1 MAMKLYEKHESNF
14 KNKVGNQYASL
25 AIYAYTYSNKA
36 MSNTFANYLKK
47 VKWDAEERKWVYTKQ
62 DGTPAPAN
70 TDKIVIFYSSPAYLT
85 IVNNNA
91 SGLTLKLSEGTLR
104 ADALAKDG
112 QNAPLLGPLGM
123 VDSLAAKRLEGGV
136 VADK

>member
-1 MAMKLYEKHESNF
+1 MHVCQL
-14 KNKVGNQYASL
+14 
-25 AIYAYTYSNKA
+25 
-36 MSNTFANYLKK
+36 
-47 VKWDAEERKWVYTKQ
+47 EEREF
-62 DGTPAPAN
+62 GTADQYVLVQAKKAPGRELVSPCVGAN
-70 TDKIVIFYSSPAYLT
+70 ALSFVPILGCGDQHIDWTR
-85 IVNNNA
+85 NNA
-91 SGLTLKLSEGTLR
+91 QRRQVNLTLELSEGTLR